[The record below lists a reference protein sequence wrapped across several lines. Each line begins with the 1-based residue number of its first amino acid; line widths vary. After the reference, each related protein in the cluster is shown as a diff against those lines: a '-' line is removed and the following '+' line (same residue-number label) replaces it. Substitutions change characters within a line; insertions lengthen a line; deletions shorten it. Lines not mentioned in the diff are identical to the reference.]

1 MREKCFNLSFYFKC
15 SSYNS
20 SVQSIGC
27 LKHNT
32 NQSYVFMA
40 GDEAESD
47 DHDWL
52 RHCEEHV
59 VVTVKQDE
67 IEKLVAWSLVLVML
81 WRKDSCLIGWE
92 LRNVQCARSL
102 MAIAYSIQPLS
113 NRGAYAQMAEL
124 KSIVAKKVQ
133 ELLLSLW
140 KNIVDFFC

>member
-1 MREKCFNLSFYFKC
+1 MAVGSMSRLGVVEQLL
-15 SSYNS
+15 
-20 SVQSIGC
+20 SIGC

-67 IEKLVAWSLVLVML
+67 IEKLVA
-81 WRKDSCLIGWE
+81 
-92 LRNVQCARSL
+92 
-102 MAIAYSIQPLS
+102 
-113 NRGAYAQMAEL
+113 
-124 KSIVAKKVQ
+124 
-133 ELLLSLW
+133 
-140 KNIVDFFC
+140 